1 MIRRPPRYTRTDT
14 LLTDPTL
21 FRSLVGFRN
30 QPQFAKVDAV
40 DGIKLAH
47 FFKRAVDIDRRI
59 PPRPAQFGNHPLRL
73 AERIGADQHRTVRLG
88 AHTADPRGYL
98 THSRR
103 VEKPRPADGHPGD
116 EDTATHRADNTRAER
131 QHGG

>member
-73 AERIGADQHRTVRLG
+73 AERIGADEHRTVGLG
-88 AHTADPRGYL
+88 AHRADTLSELIQFR
-98 THSRR
+98 SEERR
-103 VEKPRPADGHPGD
+103 VGKAVVSQYRYPWSPI
-116 EDTATHRADNTRAER
+116 T
-131 QHGG
+131 